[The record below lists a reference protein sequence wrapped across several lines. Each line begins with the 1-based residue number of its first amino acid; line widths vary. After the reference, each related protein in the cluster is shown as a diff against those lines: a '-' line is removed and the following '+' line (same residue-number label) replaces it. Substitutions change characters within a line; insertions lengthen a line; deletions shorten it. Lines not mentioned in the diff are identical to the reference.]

1 MTTAKRVIKN
11 TGFLYIKMAVT
22 VFISFYTTRLILN
35 SLGASDFGIFNIVGG
50 AIAMLGFLNS
60 TLANATQRFMSY
72 AEGEG
77 NLDQKRKIFNLSF
90 LLHFIIAIV
99 TIVLLLFA
107 MYPLFNGILN
117 ILPERINAA
126 KIVYLSLIFST
137 TLTIINVPYDAI
149 MNAHENM
156 LYYSLIGIFES
167 ILKLL
172 VAFICVFT
180 SHDKLV
186 LYGLLMAIIPLVSL
200 SIMKLYCHRNYEE
213 CIFAFRRYW
222 DFSLI
227 KKIASF
233 SGWNFLTAISSLL
246 SVQGVG
252 VVLNHFWGATL
263 NASQGIAQQLNGQ
276 LSAFSA
282 NLMKA
287 VNPVIVKNAGAK
299 DVSRMNEMSILSC
312 KYSTIL
318 ILLFAIPFII
328 EIKFIL
334 RIWLTNVPDWAE
346 LFCILQFLQTIII
359 QSANAIATS
368 IYAQGD
374 IKGYAI
380 YKSIMNLLPLILT
393 YVAFKCGGSPF
404 WLYVPTIVVWG
415 VGGNVVIIYYAK
427 KKSNLCTNSYFK
439 KAVIPICY
447 CIALMLLI
455 SIPIK
460 LFLVE
465 GIFRTFVTLI
475 LCTIVLMFSL
485 FVFGMNDT
493 ERESFKNILL
503 NCIRYFTKKF

>member
-77 NLDQKRKIFNLSF
+77 NLDEKIKIFNVSV

-99 TIVLLLFA
+99 TIILLLGV

-117 ILPERINAA
+117 ILPERIHAA
-126 KIVYLSLIFST
+126 KIVYVSLIFST
-137 TLTIINVPYDAI
+137 TLTIINVPYDAV

-156 LYYSLIGIFES
+156 LYYSLIGILES
-167 ILKLL
+167 MLKLF
-172 VAFICVFT
+172 VALCCVFT

-186 LYGLLMAIIPLVSL
+186 LYGVLMAIIPLITL

-213 CIFAFRRYW
+213 CIFAFRKYW
-222 DFSLI
+222 DFCLI

-233 SGWNFLTAISSLL
+233 SGWNFLTAISSLF
-246 SVQGVG
+246 SVQGIG
-252 VVLNHFWGATL
+252 VVLNHFWGTTL
-263 NASQGIAQQLNGQ
+263 NAAQGIAQQLNGQ
-276 LSAFSA
+276 LSAFSM

-299 DVSRMNEMSILSC
+299 DVSRMNEVSIISS

-318 ILLFAIPFII
+318 ILLFVIPFIV
-328 EIKFIL
+328 EIKYIL

-346 LFCILQFLQTIII
+346 LFCILQFIQTIII
-359 QSANAIATS
+359 QSANAMATS

-380 YKSIMNLLPLILT
+380 YKSIMNVMPLILT
-393 YVAFKCGGSPF
+393 YIAFRCGGSPF
-404 WLYVPTIVVWG
+404 WLYIPMIHVWG
-415 VGGNVVIIYYAK
+415 IGGNVVIIFYAHK
-427 KKSNLCTNSYFK
+427 KCKLCIKSYFGDSVIPICCVVATMLI
-439 KAVIPICY
+439 AVIPINMFVEES
-447 CIALMLLI
+447 IVRLLFTFISSTIGLLFALI
-455 SIPIK
+455 
-460 LFLVE
+460 
-465 GIFRTFVTLI
+465 
-475 LCTIVLMFSL
+475 
-485 FVFGMNDT
+485 VFGMSKS
-493 ERESFKNILL
+493 ERESFINTLYKILSP
-503 NCIRYFTKKF
+503 C